1 MLGRLPAITQ
11 ARLIRELMVLFPPLE
26 SLTILGVLDRHLEQ
40 TAEFPRKVHGNARV
54 HGALSV
60 QEALRTAESEYT
72 FVPDVGVNVE
82 SLSATE
88 AEAHKTLR
96 GHVIARERQR
106 DIERSGV

>member
-1 MLGRLPAITQ
+1 MRGRL
-11 ARLIRELMVLFPPLE
+11 
-26 SLTILGVLDRHLEQ
+26 LDRHLEQ
-40 TAEFPRKVHGNARV
+40 TAEFARKVHGNARV
-54 HGALSV
+54 HGTLSV

-106 DIERSGV
+106 DIERPGVEREEELAAVGMIVCVPQQHP